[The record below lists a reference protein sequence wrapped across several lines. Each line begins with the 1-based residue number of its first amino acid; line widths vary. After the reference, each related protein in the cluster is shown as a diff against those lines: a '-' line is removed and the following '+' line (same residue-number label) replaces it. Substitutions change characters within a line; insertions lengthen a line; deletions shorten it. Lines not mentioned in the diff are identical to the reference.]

1 MSAMG
6 LLLVVTL
13 GAAPRLVVKDG
24 TGREVHLDKSARRIV
39 SLAPHLTE
47 GLFAIGAGGL
57 VVGTVDYSDY
67 PEAAKRIPRVGGY
80 DRFDLETVIALRP
93 DLVVGWQ
100 SGNPTALLERLR
112 ALGIP
117 VLVSQPN
124 HLEDVADE
132 LERLG
137 TLTGLSPSADAAA
150 RAFRERLGGLRARA
164 AGRPVVRVFYQVW
177 HRPVM
182 TVGGGQII
190 SDVIHLC
197 GGENVF
203 GSLGS
208 LAPTVSEEAVLAADP
223 EAIIASGMDE
233 ARPEWLD
240 AWKKWPLLT
249 ASARKN
255 LFFIPP
261 ELIQRHTPR
270 VLDGAERL
278 CRFLEA
284 TRAHRPATR

>member
-6 LLLVVTL
+6 LLLAVTF
-13 GAAPRLVVKDG
+13 GAAPGLVVKDG
-24 TGREVHLDKSARRIV
+24 TGHEVRLGTSAQRIV

-47 GLFAIGAGGL
+47 SLFAIGAGGL

-67 PEAAKRIPRVGGY
+67 PEEAKRIPRVGGY
-80 DRFDLETVIALRP
+80 NRFDLETVIALQP

-117 VLVSQPN
+117 VFVSQPN

-137 TLTGLSPSADAAA
+137 TLTGLSPSAEAAA
-150 RAFRERLGGLRARA
+150 RAFRERLGGLRERA

-177 HRPVM
+177 HRPIM
-182 TVGGGQII
+182 TVGGGQMI

-208 LAPTVSEEAVLAADP
+208 LTPTVSEEAVLAADP
-223 EAIIASGMDE
+223 EAIIASGMGE

-240 AWKKWPLLT
+240 TWKKWSRLT

-284 TRAHRPATR
+284 AREHRPTAR